1 MQQRDYLQRLI
12 EQVAATVARA
22 LGAAKDG
29 QAEEAL
35 RILDEA
41 WLANIGMRRSDA
53 VRLDGATLQLML
65 GDKTPLAAR
74 LFEAQALIEDGRGDA
89 VEAALARRRAMA
101 LGGPRLP

>member
-12 EQVAATVARA
+12 EQLAAAIARS

-29 QAEEAL
+29 HADEAL
-35 RILDEA
+35 RMLDDA
-41 WLANIGMRRSDA
+41 WRANVGMRRSDA
-53 VRLDGATLQLML
+53 ARLDGATLQLML
-65 GDKTPLAAR
+65 GDKTPLVAR